1 MILSFHPCY
10 TADKNLL
17 CAGRDPDENDLALMR
32 SADAVILPQGC
43 RKSLFEAARACC
55 PRVFP
60 DYTARFAWPDKTGQ
74 IRMFKH
80 FNAPHPK
87 TAVFDSLKDYRR
99 VYSNPGE
106 PDDFDF
112 PLVFKY
118 NGAGEGSSVWRV
130 DDNRQMK
137 RLLDQAA
144 AWEKTGQYGFIIQQY
159 IETGGRCLR
168 VAVVGQTL

>member
-1 MILSFHPCY
+1 
-10 TADKNLL
+10 
-17 CAGRDPDENDLALMR
+17 
-32 SADAVILPQGC
+32 
-43 RKSLFEAARACC
+43 
-55 PRVFP
+55 
-60 DYTARFAWPDKTGQ
+60 
-74 IRMFKH
+74 
-80 FNAPHPK
+80 
-87 TAVFDSLKDYRR
+87 
-99 VYSNPGE
+99 
-106 PDDFDF
+106 DF

-168 VAVVGQTL
+168 VAVVGQTLISYWRIQQDPEIFSAAAARGAGIDHDSFPQLRAAGEEQVRRLCTRTGINLAGFDLIFPEDDPSAGPLLLEVNYYFGRRGLGGSEAFYRLLCIEIDKWLAETI